1 MKTIFT
7 TSKLYSA
14 VILYAR
20 FTVIAFSELL
30 IKISKPVPEDLHNMY
45 VLNNDSDIWKNPGIQ
60 QY

>member
-45 VLNNDSDIWKNPGIQ
+45 VLNNDSDI
-60 QY
+60 